1 MQISYKNHPKLV
13 FEKIELNK
21 LKALATFYR
30 PFSQFS
36 VIGFVLHNYNFIILF
51 FAGIYALCVRHR
63 HQKKHLDRIDR
74 YVFFA
79 RFRSLTALLAP
90 LLLPLHTYG
99 QKRVLFPHTS

>member
-1 MQISYKNHPKLV
+1 MQMSYKNYPKLV

-36 VIGFVLHNYNFIILF
+36 VIGFVLHNHNFIILF
-51 FAGIYALCVRHR
+51 FAGIFAICVRHR
-63 HQKKHLDRIDR
+63 HQKKHLDRVDR

-79 RFRSLTALLAP
+79 RFRSFTALLAP
-90 LLLPLHTYG
+90 LLLPPHTYG